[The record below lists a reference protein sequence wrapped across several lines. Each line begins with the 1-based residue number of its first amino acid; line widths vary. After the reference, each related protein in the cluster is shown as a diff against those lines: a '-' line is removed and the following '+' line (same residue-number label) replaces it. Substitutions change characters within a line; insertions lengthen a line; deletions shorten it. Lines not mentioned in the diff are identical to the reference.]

1 MSEMTFV
8 HFVGAVDRRLRDL
21 LTAEVEADL
30 IYTYGIDSA
39 TWKRGDGRA
48 AVNVTQQ
55 GERHVL
61 AVRSVLDAPEG
72 MTGPTVSPPIVEPMD
87 ELGVETVAQ
96 FDSWLEAPYG
106 GVSW

>member
-1 MSEMTFV
+1 MTFV
-8 HFVGAVDRRLRDL
+8 HFVGAVDRRLRQL
-21 LTAEVEADL
+21 LTADVEANL

-61 AVRSVLDAPEG
+61 AVRSVHG
-72 MTGPTVSPPIVEPMD
+72 
-87 ELGVETVAQ
+87 
-96 FDSWLEAPYG
+96 
-106 GVSW
+106 